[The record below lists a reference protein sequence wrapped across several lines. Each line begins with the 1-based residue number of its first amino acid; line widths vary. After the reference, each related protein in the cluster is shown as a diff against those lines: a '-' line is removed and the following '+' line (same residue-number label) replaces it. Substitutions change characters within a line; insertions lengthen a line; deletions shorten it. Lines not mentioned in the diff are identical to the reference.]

1 MFEVFSTGDRSISW
15 LGSCTVIKKNGNGV
29 KRGAWIESINSA
41 MDKREMTTTKQINK
55 NKHKQQQKKQQRK
68 KKTTLYRNQSLSN
81 TSLLKLTTVV
91 N

>member
-68 KKTTLYRNQSLSN
+68 KKPN
-81 TSLLKLTTVV
+81 TIQKPKLKQHEPTETY
-91 N
+91 NRG